1 MSMMKDGAAKANEI
15 LGQMSGKTV
24 ETMTVWAEA
33 NQRLLQEMVDLSV
46 GAAKETVR
54 LYAELQQTAIEAVR
68 DGQATAMKWQ
78 ASWQDGPKDPM
89 QWYQK
94 AIVESVDG
102 AQKFFRLL
110 EGNAQAVTRSAER
123 LQASAEQAGKSL
135 QETFE
140 ATVTRMKDTY
150 TRN

>member
-1 MSMMKDGAAKANEI
+1 MKDGAARASEI
-15 LGQMSGKTV
+15 LGQVSGKTV

-33 NQRLLQEMVDLSV
+33 NQRLLQEMVDLAV
-46 GAAKETVR
+46 GAAKDSVR
-54 LYAELQQTAIEAVR
+54 LYAELQQGALEAVR
-68 DGQATAMKWQ
+68 DGQAAAMKWQ
-78 ASWQDGPKDPM
+78 ASWQDAPKDPM

-94 AIVESVDG
+94 ALVETVDG

-110 EGNAQAVTRSAER
+110 EGNAQAMTRSAER
-123 LQASAEQAGKSL
+123 LQTSAEQAGKSL

-150 TRN
+150 ARN